1 MQSVDLI
8 SKIKETGFN
17 KNKILILVIFLVIL
31 LFANHPV
38 SASSSPGDDN
48 PISIVII
55 SPANG
60 SKFHSD
66 VVPHHVRVLAY
77 ISSTY
82 NITGVTL
89 DSGWETVEA
98 DEPFNEIDEEIRIES
113 SGERSIVVTA
123 RDENGNSASGTTAF
137 TIIIGPPVSPRYA
150 MQFTVCGQI
159 TDSNGKPVKDCRV
172 RINSSFYKYIDE
184 FMGSTNVT
192 DINGSY
198 LIENVYGPDLMITAE
213 KEGYLKYES
222 VESFESD
229 NVEFDIVMVPEKKE
243 LPLPGFIIILSTG
256 LAVFLG
262 KRNKMKRN

>member
-1 MQSVDLI
+1 MEI
-8 SKIKETGFN
+8 
-17 KNKILILVIFLVIL
+17 KILLVIFSVIL
-31 LFANHPV
+31 LLFAYHPV
-38 SASSSPGDDN
+38 SAFSSPVDEN

-66 VVPHHVRVLAY
+66 VVPHQVRVLAN

-98 DEPFNEIDEEIRIES
+98 EEPFSEIDEEIRIDS

-123 RDENGNSASGTTAF
+123 RDEKGNSVSETTTF
-137 TIIIGPPVSPRYA
+137 TIIIGPPVDPRYS

-159 TDSNGKPVKDCRV
+159 TDSNGKPVNDCRV

-192 DINGSY
+192 DINGNY

-213 KEGYLKYES
+213 KEGYRKYES
-222 VESFESD
+222 VESFKSA
-229 NVEFDIVMVPEKKE
+229 NVEFDIVMTPGKKE

-256 LAVFLG
+256 LAVFLR